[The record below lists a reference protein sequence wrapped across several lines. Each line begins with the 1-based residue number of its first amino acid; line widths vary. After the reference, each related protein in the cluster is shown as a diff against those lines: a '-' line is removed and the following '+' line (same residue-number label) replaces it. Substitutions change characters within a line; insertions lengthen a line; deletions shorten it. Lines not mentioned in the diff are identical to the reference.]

1 MRVLLIGNPNVGKSV
16 IFSRLTGINVI
27 TSNYPGTTVEFTK
40 GFMHIGGKK
49 VEIIDAPGT
58 YSLQPTS
65 RAEQVAVNLVD
76 EADVIVD
83 IIDSTNLERSLYL
96 TLDLIKTGKPM
107 VIALNMWDEA
117 KHRGIKI
124 DIEQLQQILGV
135 PCIPTCALSG
145 EGIDKLSKQILNPK
159 VSSLEFEDK
168 WKAIGEIIEKTQ
180 KITHR
185 HHTLLDRLSE
195 LSIFPYTGIPMAI
208 VILYLSFWLV
218 RFIGETLISYIFDP
232 IFEHLWTPVIMLI
245 SKLLS
250 PYPAFHDIL
259 IGKLFDG
266 QIDYMSSMGLLSTGL
281 YVPLAAVLPYI
292 FAFYLILSLLED
304 FGYLPRLSVLMDSF
318 MHRFGLHG
326 AGIIPMLLGLGCNV
340 PGALAT
346 RVLESKRERFIAA
359 TLMAIAVPCTAQIA
373 MIIGL
378 VGKYGAKGLGLVFGT
393 LFVVWVILGTI
404 LNKIVKGESPEI
416 FMDIPPYRLPH
427 LPTIMK
433 KVWMRVKWFLKEAV
447 PFVLFG
453 VFIVNAFY
461 TLGIIQFIGNLTKP
475 IITGLFGLPE
485 ETVGAL
491 IIGFLRKDVA
501 VGMLA
506 PLGLNLKQLVIA
518 SVILAMYFPC
528 VATFTTMAKELGV
541 KDMLKSI
548 GIMLISTVIV
558 GGILNVLL

>member
-49 VEIIDAPGT
+49 IEIIDAPGT

-83 IIDSTNLERSLYL
+83 IIDATNLERSLYL

-124 DIEQLQQILGV
+124 DVEQLQQILGV

-159 VSSLEFEDK
+159 ASSLEFEDK

-218 RFIGETLISYIFDP
+218 RFIGETLINYILDP

-475 IITGLFGLPE
+475 IITDLFGLPE
-485 ETVGAL
+485 EAVGAL